1 MANPS
6 SAVAANLSHPES
18 AQPLTERPI
27 REEDGLHGNTTA
39 PGGAHEAPSPTAF
52 GMDSTGWV
60 AIAAL
65 IVIGLMLWKKVPAA
79 IGRMLD
85 TRIDAIKS
93 QLDEAAK
100 LRAEAEA
107 LRAEYEAK
115 AQAAQADAATMRAH
129 AHQEAI
135 EIVAKAKADAEALM
149 DRRARM
155 AEDKIATA
163 ERSAIAE
170 VRARAADAAAKAAG
184 LLIAEHHDGNA
195 DRAMTDR
202 AIAGI
207 GRLN

>member
-1 MANPS
+1 MANP
-6 SAVAANLSHPES
+6 APES
-18 AQPLTERPI
+18 ATPLAERPI
-27 REEDGLHGNTTA
+27 REEDGVQGHTAA
-39 PGGAHEAPSPTAF
+39 PGGTHEVASPTAL
-52 GMDSTGWV
+52 GLDSTWWV
-60 AIAAL
+60 AFAAL
-65 IVIGLMLWKKVPAA
+65 IVIGLFLWKKVPAT

-85 TRIDAIKS
+85 GRIDAIKA

-107 LRAEYEAK
+107 LRVEYETRAR
-115 AQAAQADAATMRAH
+115 AAEADAATMRAQ

-135 EIVAKAKADAEALM
+135 DIVAKAKIDAEALM

-155 AEDKIATA
+155 AEDKIAAA
-163 ERSAIAE
+163 ERTAIAE
-170 VRARAADAAAKAAG
+170 VRARAADAAAKAAR
-184 LLIAEHHDGNA
+184 LLIAEHHDADA